1 MQLNNIVDNQT
12 GFKNLVKKV
21 QQHYE
26 NIYNLFV

>member
-21 QQHYE
+21 KQHYE